1 MMQSGGEESEEAI
14 EPEMTP
20 TDLAWLFDFSSTD
33 ELAEW
38 LGTLTPEAR
47 LEVLSMLG
55 GS

>member
-1 MMQSGGEESEEAI
+1 MESGGEESEEAI
-14 EPEMTP
+14 EAALTP
-20 TDLAWLFDFSSTD
+20 TDLAWLFEFSSTS

-38 LGTLTPEAR
+38 LGTLTPEGR